1 MKQAITLSEVI
12 RFINNSRY
20 TIHINE
26 IYNEA
31 IEYVFKDL
39 DYTDGGFVRW
49 VEDSV
54 CPHECENY
62 CDGCREEN
70 ERLESKID
78 VLKNLFEI
86 DWDWEKEEDYQN
98 YIWEEA
104 KTYCTNPDCHKDSYS
119 KWCCHND
126 SFING
131 NVKNCNDIE
140 SIIEKEAEEFAQ
152 KMYDENDE
160 IQKSLYCSWYNIKSW
175 EIPNK

>member
-1 MKQAITLSEVI
+1 MTM
-12 RFINNSRY
+12 
-20 TIHINE
+20 
-26 IYNEA
+26 
-31 IEYVFKDL
+31 VFKYLTILAFTSALIFSQNELKLKKDRVQV
-39 DYTDGGFVRW
+39 T
-49 VEDSV
+49 ED
-54 CPHECENY
+54 
-62 CDGCREEN
+62 
-70 ERLESKID
+70 ESIKID

-152 KMYDENDE
+152 KMYDENDR
-160 IQKSLYCSWYNIKSW
+160 
-175 EIPNK
+175 